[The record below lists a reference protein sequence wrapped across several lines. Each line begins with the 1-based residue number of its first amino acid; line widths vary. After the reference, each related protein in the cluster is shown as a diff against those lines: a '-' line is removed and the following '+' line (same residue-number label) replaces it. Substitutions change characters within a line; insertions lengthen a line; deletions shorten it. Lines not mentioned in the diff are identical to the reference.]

1 MASQKGSG
9 AAALFAAV
17 AGLLGGSAVTAAVL
31 LNLGPPPELAPGTT
45 PPEPASAVSP
55 PGVDGTE
62 LERLREEVVRLEA
75 ENRELR
81 ARLARRDADAVPR
94 PDRDPPEEDS
104 DQEAVRPEPPS
115 DEPGPVAVHKILS
128 PAELRQRI
136 RALLGT
142 GDTPIETG
150 LTGEPLEEKVRA
162 GILVEVLQTQL
173 AENPDTAF
181 PILMEALQVDPQPML
196 VQAVDRIPDQLLSE
210 LGPARLA
217 MLGDALLRLALEN
230 RDVDTSMQALS
241 ALRDVVEQ
249 GGGSTA
255 AYTQTLVGIVASS
268 APASLRTTAI
278 RSLRSIADDDP
289 AFRQTL
295 RQVVRG
301 DPDPEVRIDALRTL
315 SRLHEPGVDGIVQ
328 DILANEVEPRV
339 LAAAASV
346 DNLADPSHARL
357 KSFKAGVRTL
367 IHRDVPDQPRAVAGA
382 SLSLL
387 AILDGDPAAQNDLEH
402 LASTT
407 VDPSLAE
414 IARAAAAQLAD
425 GSATFE
431 SMERLWRPW
440 LRNR

>member
-31 LNLGPPPELAPGTT
+31 LALGPPPELAPGSNAPQR
-45 PPEPASAVSP
+45 PPAVVP
-55 PGVDGTE
+55 PGADGPE
-62 LERLREEVVRLEA
+62 LARLREEVARLEA

-94 PDRDPPEEDS
+94 PDRDPPEGDS
-104 DQEAVRPEPPS
+104 DPQAAGPEPPP
-115 DEPGPVAVHKILS
+115 DEPGPVATVVPLS
-128 PAELRQRI
+128 PAEIGQRI

-150 LTGEPLEEKVRA
+150 PDGEPLDEKTRRA
-162 GILVEVLQTQL
+162 LLAELLQTQL
-173 AENPDTAF
+173 GENPDVTF
-181 PILMEALQVDPQPML
+181 PVLLEALQVDPHPML

-217 MLGDALLRLALEN
+217 QLGDALLRLALEN
-230 RDVDTSMQALS
+230 RDLETSMLALS

-301 DPDPEVRIDALRTL
+301 DPDPGVRIDALRTL

-328 DILANEVEPRV
+328 DILANDVDPRV

-346 DNLADPSHARL
+346 DNLSDPSHARL

-387 AILDGDPAAQNDLEH
+387 AILDGDPDAQADLEH
-402 LASTT
+402 LAATT
-407 VDPSLAE
+407 MDPSLAE
-414 IARAAAAQLAD
+414 IARRAAAQLAD
-425 GSATFE
+425 GTASFE
-431 SMERLWRPW
+431 SMEELWRPW
-440 LRNR
+440 IRGH